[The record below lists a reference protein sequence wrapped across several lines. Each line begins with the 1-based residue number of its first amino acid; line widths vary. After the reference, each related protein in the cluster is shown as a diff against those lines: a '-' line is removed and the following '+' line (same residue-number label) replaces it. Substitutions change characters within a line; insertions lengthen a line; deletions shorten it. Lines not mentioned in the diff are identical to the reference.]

1 MAVAVDTTA
10 VAVVLV
16 DSWLGACPLQE
27 QQLTQSLLGRAEQV
41 AKAQQQEETLSFQ
54 VLRQLVE
61 DEEEITQAIYTG
73 EMVALEVEAM
83 ARLQLFQ
90 AKERLARETM
100 EVSALDMAAAAAAEL
115 VGLRQAQ
122 QIQTVARGQ

>member
-1 MAVAVDTTA
+1 M
-10 VAVVLV
+10 
-16 DSWLGACPLQE
+16 
-27 QQLTQSLLGRAEQV
+27 
-41 AKAQQQEETLSFQ
+41 
-54 VLRQLVE
+54 LVE

-122 QIQTVARGQ
+122 QIQTVARGE